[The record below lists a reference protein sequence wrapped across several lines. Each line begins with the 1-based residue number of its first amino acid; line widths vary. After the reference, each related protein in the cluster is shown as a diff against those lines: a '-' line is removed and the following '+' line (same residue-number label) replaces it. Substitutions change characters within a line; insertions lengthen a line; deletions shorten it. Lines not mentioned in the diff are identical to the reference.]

1 MSQNSLGSEVSIAN
15 VAAVAGVSTA
25 TVSRVLS
32 GRRRKDDD
40 LSRRVRQ
47 AAKQLNYSVNYAA
60 SALRSDV
67 TNSIGLIVPE
77 LKNAMYSSVVQAIE
91 PAVNAEGKQLIL
103 GIGSTA
109 DEQEKRIRL
118 GISHRADGL
127 IIIPVETESVVHF
140 LEDVAEQIPVVQLLS
155 QTYSNKLDWV
165 GINETTVMQ
174 IIADHLSTAGAR
186 SVAYIGSSTNE
197 LDGMS
202 LFTAFHMQMTVSGLS
217 TYTEWIHF
225 TAEGI
230 DFGFQI
236 MQGILSQHNFYPESV
251 ICADGLTAVGAFRAC
266 KDAGLEVPG
275 DIKIAVLQD
284 SEICRDG
291 AFNAPSFTSVQLPW
305 KRMAREAMTLV
316 SAEHER
322 KSWLPSRRELEPVL
336 MIRDSTVVS
345 S

>member
-1 MSQNSLGSEVSIAN
+1 MSQHSLGDDVSIAN

-40 LSRRVRQ
+40 LSRRVRA

-60 SALRSDV
+60 SALRSAK

-77 LKNAMYSSVVQAIE
+77 LNNSLYSSLTQAIE
-91 PAVNAEGKQLIL
+91 PAVNHAGKQLIL

-109 DEQEKRIRL
+109 AEQEQRIRL
-118 GISHRADGL
+118 VLSHRVDAL
-127 IIIPVETESVVHF
+127 IIIPVETEFIVPF
-140 LEDVAEQIPVVQLLS
+140 LETVAKQIPVVQLLS

-165 GINETTVMQ
+165 GISETTVMQ

-186 SVAYIGSSTNE
+186 SVAYIGSSTDD
-197 LDGMS
+197 LDGMT

-225 TAEGI
+225 TQESVDSGYR
-230 DFGFQI
+230 I
-236 MQGILSQHNFYPESV
+236 MQKILSDHSFYPESV
-251 ICADGLTAVGAFRAC
+251 ICSDGLTAVGVYRAC
-266 KDAGLEVPG
+266 AAAGLSVPEE
-275 DIKIAVLQD
+275 IKIAVLHD
-284 SEICRDG
+284 SALCENG
-291 AFNAPSFTSVQLPW
+291 TFESVSFTSVQLPW
-305 KRMAREAMTLV
+305 DRIAAEAVTLV
-316 SAEHER
+316 AAEQER
-322 KSWLPSRRELEPVL
+322 KSWLPSRRELEPEL
-336 MIRDSTVVS
+336 IIRKSTVVS